1 MRYTRIFA
9 GAGGE
14 THFEDV
20 DVELSAV
27 SYAPPAPPL
36 LVAAPVPAERCILM
50 TMPSGWF
57 GDWHPTP
64 QRQFF
69 FQLAGE
75 IETEVSDGE
84 VRRFGP
90 GSIQLLDD
98 QGSKGHITRSVGEDD
113 VRGVFV
119 QLSG

>member
-1 MRYTRIFA
+1 
-9 GAGGE
+9 
-14 THFEDV
+14 
-20 DVELSAV
+20 
-27 SYAPPAPPL
+27 
-36 LVAAPVPAERCILM
+36 M

-57 GDWHPTP
+57 GDWHPSP
-64 QRQFF
+64 ERQFF

-90 GSIQLLDD
+90 GSIHLLDD
-98 QGSKGHITRSVGEDD
+98 VEGKGHITRSVGDTD
-113 VRGVFV
+113 VFGAFV